1 MNGSQ
6 LTPSEWLLAGIILFL
21 LIVIVAL
28 IYIGRRIKRADDFAK
43 LDAATGALN
52 SEGLTHAAAKQLK
65 DKSKAYAV
73 VVMQLKNYRQLTQT
87 FGGENSDRT
96 MKYLANTLRKVL
108 GASEPNA
115 RISRNV
121 FCFLMKNRDEDAV
134 RARLQRV
141 FESANVYNL
150 GMKIPYQLD
159 LIFGIYFP
167 QDDGEPFGQMK
178 EKALQMLEL
187 GKDEPRYRF
196 FKASAAEE
204 NGSRRWELIQQT
216 DKSLKN
222 GDFIVYMQPKVRLG
236 DGRIMGAEALVRW
249 RHPQKGLLTPEMFVP
264 LLEEYHLIDRFDQHV
279 FEQVLTRMAEW
290 KKEGWANCPVS
301 VNLSLETI
309 ENENFIEPYV
319 RLSEKYRI
327 DPELIEF
334 ELSEPIL
341 FEAPEKLRAVIDL
354 IHLNGFRC
362 SLDHFGQTAIP
373 LQLLRELEIDTL
385 KLDRSFFT
393 GENNSRPNR
402 SIVEAILKI
411 TSQLQIR
418 TVAEGI
424 DNATQVQYLRQLG
437 CDMIQGFYYFR
448 PMPPEE
454 FQKTVFE
461 HGELRYVET
470 KENQPGKA
478 VKEPARSNGSNI
490 IMFTFLE
497 TQDRVVFSDV
507 FSPLLYG
514 QLSINEA
521 TALFSHSDLI
531 HENDRKDFMYLL
543 ERCHKEEGWVENT
556 IRFYTSEARYE
567 WLEVHM
573 YHEHIASGGEDVI
586 CGTLVNMAGWK
597 NEVNRWMEKANRD
610 PLTGLFNREYFE
622 QFASTTIE
630 KGGLT
635 SGAIIF
641 FDLDNFKQVN
651 DTLGHMVGDDVLC
664 FIAKRM
670 RGAFRH
676 TDVIARYGGDEFV
689 AFVNNIEYSE
699 LERRLGELC
708 SVLQTPYRNEEIEYR
723 VSGSIGVA
731 VYPNDGETYQDLLD
745 HADTATYVAKEQGKA
760 QYVFY
765 HPGMED
771 DIQLDR
777 Y

>member
-1 MNGSQ
+1 M

-21 LIVIVAL
+21 LIVIAAL
-28 IYIGRRIKRADDFAK
+28 IYIGRRIKRADDFAV

-52 SEGLTHAAAKQLK
+52 SEGLRRASAKYLK
-65 DKSKAYAV
+65 GKDLQYAV
-73 VVMQLKNYRQLTQT
+73 VVMQLKNYRQLNQT
-87 FGGENSDRT
+87 FGVENSDRT
-96 MKYLANTLRKVL
+96 MKYLAGHLRKIL
-108 GASEPNA
+108 GASEPSA
-115 RISRNV
+115 RVSRNV
-121 FCFLMKNRDEDAV
+121 FCFLMKNRTEEAV
-134 RARLQRV
+134 KARLQRI
-141 FESANVYNL
+141 FENANQFNH
-150 GMKIPYQLD
+150 GMKVPYQLD

-167 QDDGEPFGQMK
+167 KDDTESFGQMK
-178 EKALQMLEL
+178 EMALQMLEL

-196 FKASAAEE
+196 CRLGTAEE
-204 NGSRRWELIQQT
+204 NGIRRWELIQQT
-216 DKSLKN
+216 DRSLKN

-249 RHPQKGLLTPEMFVP
+249 RHPQRGLLTPEMFVP
-264 LLEEYHLIDRFDQHV
+264 LLEEYHLIDRFDQYV
-279 FEQVLTRMAEW
+279 FEQVLARMAEW
-290 KKEGWANCPVS
+290 KKAGWADCPIS

-309 ENENFIEPYV
+309 ENEDFMDPYV
-319 RLSEKYRI
+319 KLSQKYRI
-327 DPELIEF
+327 SPELIEF

-341 FEAPEKLRAVIDL
+341 FEAPEKLRAVIDS
-354 IHLNGFRC
+354 IHRYGFRC

-373 LQLLRELEIDTL
+373 LQLLRELEVDTL

-402 SIVEAILKI
+402 SIVEAIIKI
-411 TSQLQIR
+411 TSQLQIH

-437 CDMIQGFYYFR
+437 CDMIQGFYYFK

-454 FQKTVFE
+454 FQKTVFD
-461 HGELRYVET
+461 HGQLRYVDKQE
-470 KENQPGKA
+470 KKPGQ
-478 VKEPARSNGSNI
+478 VKEAVRSNGSNI
-490 IMFTFLE
+490 IMFTFME

-521 TALFSHSDLI
+521 SALFAHSDLI

-543 ERCHKEEGWVENT
+543 ERCRKEEGWVENT

-573 YHEHIASGGEDVI
+573 HYEHISSGGESVI
-586 CGTLVNMAGWK
+586 CGTMVNMAGWK

-622 QFASTTIE
+622 QYASSTIE

-670 RGAFRH
+670 LGAFRH
-676 TDVIARYGGDEFV
+676 SDVIARYGGDEFV
-689 AFVNNIEYSE
+689 AFVNNIERSD
-699 LERRLGELC
+699 LEKRLEELC
-708 SVLQTPYRNEEIEYR
+708 KVLQTPYRNDTIEYR
-723 VSGSIGVA
+723 ISGSIGAA
-731 VYPNDGETYQDLLD
+731 VFPDDGDNYQSLLD

-765 HPGMED
+765 HPGMEED
-771 DIQLDR
+771 LQLDR

>member
-1 MNGSQ
+1 VNGSQ